1 MIIELIVD
9 QLLWT
14 IRNLTGSLKVE
25 TALGDLAPH
34 SARVTIGGQPRDVEG
49 SCADVVST
57 IKNVNLRDP
66 RMTRI
71 CGRQT

>member
-1 MIIELIVD
+1 MIIELLVD
-9 QLLWT
+9 LLLWT

-34 SARVTIGGQPRDVEG
+34 SARVTIGGQPREVEG
-49 SCADVVST
+49 SCAGVVST
-57 IKNVNLRDP
+57 IKNVKLSDP

-71 CGRQT
+71 CGKET